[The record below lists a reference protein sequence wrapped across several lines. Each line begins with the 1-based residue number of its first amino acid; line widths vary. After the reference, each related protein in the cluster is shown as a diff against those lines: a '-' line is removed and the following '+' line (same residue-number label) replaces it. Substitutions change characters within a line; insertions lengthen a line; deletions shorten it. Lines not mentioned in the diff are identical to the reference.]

1 MNDTTAAYRPRVDE
15 RLKSDRG
22 RYTPRVTARS
32 RLPRR
37 ALVARIVIVVL
48 VVWLAVTGV
57 LIVLARQR
65 ASRGLDALQQAK
77 S

>member
-1 MNDTTAAYRPRVDE
+1 M
-15 RLKSDRG
+15 
-22 RYTPRVTARS
+22 TARS